1 MYGNNIKTFSR
12 KNVNEARVADF
23 DQACGEYSFGAVS
36 PSGLAL
42 QVKEHRGLVLTIT
55 A

>member
-1 MYGNNIKTFSR
+1 MYGNKKTLSR

-42 QVKEHRGLVLTIT
+42 QVKEHSWLVFFM
-55 A
+55 AA